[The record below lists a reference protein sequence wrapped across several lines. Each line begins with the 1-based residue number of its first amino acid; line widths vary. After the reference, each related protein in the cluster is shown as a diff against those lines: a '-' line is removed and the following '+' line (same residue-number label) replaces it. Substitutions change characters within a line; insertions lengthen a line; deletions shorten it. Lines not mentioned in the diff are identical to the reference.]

1 MKNLKGIWSEMLDL
15 AQKAR
20 RPKTFFFFFWY
31 VLNQA
36 HYIYNIYFFKIS
48 RGAIVAPSLYYLFFR
63 LPGWRRW
70 RQWSCWGQRSCWGT
84 RQRWLV
90 LLGTWSIACM
100 TSAPT
105 CHYNFFQ
112 ELCNRCN
119 SFWHFDLAKER
130 EEAIIWKKLEEWER
144 ESVLVQFFWETSE
157 VKYKK

>member
-15 AQKAR
+15 AQKAK
-20 RPKTFFFFFWY
+20 RPRTIFFFFLY

-48 RGAIVAPSLYYLFFR
+48 RGAIVAPSLYYLFFG
-63 LPGWRRW
+63 LPGWRRR
-70 RQWSCWGQRSCWGT
+70 RQWSCWGQRSCWGI

-100 TSAPT
+100 TSART

-112 ELCNRCN
+112 ELCNRCS
-119 SFWHFDLAKER
+119 SFWHFDLAEER

>member
-20 RPKTFFFFFWY
+20 RPRTFFFFWY

-63 LPGWRRW
+63 LLGWRRR

-100 TSAPT
+100 TSART

-112 ELCNRCN
+112 ELCNHCN
-119 SFWHFDLAKER
+119 SFWHFDLAEER
-130 EEAIIWKKLEEWER
+130 KEAIIWKKLEEWER